1 LVRAGPVGAGCPSY
15 NITLN
20 INRATTRVAPTI
32 HTNRR
37 GFMSTAGRFKWLA
50 AVECNINQIIFKPSK
65 RSRDMRAIVLRAVAV
80 AALVL
85 MTAGVAVADTYII
98 IKNSAGF
105 IAVKGDDAVG
115 AANAAI
121 QNVINAVKT
130 DAQGAACTIQF
141 GNGRDTLDIGS
152 SNITFD
158 GGASGTDWGKVTLS
172 GILKS
177 SYSVTSALESGT
189 IYLTN
194 GVSIESAAEI
204 ETDGV
209 IRAVTIYN
217 KSTGIVTVNGGTVAS
232 ISDFDWEQC
241 YIDNDDYYGEYICDN
256 IYRETVRE
264 LYSCGVYNASTG
276 TVTIT
281 GGTVSASS
289 NGDGESY
296 GVYNNS
302 TGMVTVSGGTV
313 SSYSSYSSPSPSYGI
328 YNESGTVIISGGTVS
343 FSSRSSSIYYGIYN
357 ASGTI
362 TVSEGTVSSSGFA
375 SYGIY
380 NVSGAVTISG
390 GRNYYSPSSIYDNP
404 PSGFY
409 YNAIYNASTGTVTFN
424 DGSAWSISGTAGTVT
439 VNGGGVGSISGETIT
454 VTGGTVGDIS
464 GKTVTVTGGT
474 TDKIDI
480 ENGTITVTGGEVYM
494 IEAIRANVIVT
505 GGTVTSSVYGS
516 DITVTG
522 GSIGSYVTTATGSV
536 VLGGSPIIGGPITA
550 GLGRVRVITTGDT
563 VFAPA
568 DNIYALS
575 VSEYLI
581 DEVAVR
587 GGAEFLSNFILYNA
601 TENRLG
607 VGGNDLVIK
616 YALTATPYTVSFSRS
631 GGTGTAP
638 ASFSVLSGNKLPKIP
653 TTGVIGPTGKIS
665 DGKWYTD
672 SLGTTEFIFGTNG
685 TAVTA
690 NITLYL
696 KWVQNNGVLSF
707 DRIIPNDNTGEVAVV
722 APVAA
727 LSGELAVGPNPVGKS
742 SGGVVFFWN
751 GKALSGG
758 SLTVYDASGNV
769 VRKLDIK
776 DNTVTGN
783 VSKRAVG
790 SWDLKDASGRPV
802 SEGTYLVRGKVV
814 TFGGKGERAAV
825 VVGVR

>member
-1 LVRAGPVGAGCPSY
+1 
-15 NITLN
+15 
-20 INRATTRVAPTI
+20 
-32 HTNRR
+32 
-37 GFMSTAGRFKWLA
+37 
-50 AVECNINQIIFKPSK
+50 
-65 RSRDMRAIVLRAVAV
+65 
-80 AALVL
+80 
-85 MTAGVAVADTYII
+85 VAVADTYII

-121 QNVINAVKT
+121 QTVINAVKA
-130 DAQGAACTIQF
+130 DAHGAACTIQF

-172 GILKS
+172 GKLKS

-289 NGDGESY
+289 NGESY

-424 DGSAWSISGTAGTVT
+424 DGSAGSISGTAGTVT

-505 GGTVTSSVYGS
+505 GGTVNSSVYGS

-616 YALTATPYTVSFSRS
+616 YALTATPYTVSFNSNGGS
-631 GGTGTAP
+631 GTMP
-638 ASFSVLSGNKLPKIP
+638 SSFSVLSGSKLPYIP
-653 TTGVIGPTGKIS
+653 IADIDFTGPTGKVS

-672 SLGTTEFIFGTNG
+672 AAGTTEFIFGTNG
-685 TAVTA
+685 TAVTS

-696 KWVQNNGVLSF
+696 KWVQNNSILSF
-707 DRIIPNDNTGEVAVV
+707 DRVIPNGNTGEVAVV
-722 APVAA
+722 APAA
-727 LSGELAVGPNPVGKS
+727 VLSGELAVGPNPVSKS
-742 SGGVVFFWN
+742 SGGVAFFWN
-751 GKALSGG
+751 GKQIKNGA
-758 SLTVYDASGNV
+758 LTVYDASGNV
-769 VRKLDIK
+769 VRKLVVK
-776 DNTVTGN
+776 DNAVTGG
-783 VSKRAVG
+783 VVKRAVG
-790 SWDLKDASGRPV
+790 SWDLRDARGRPV
-802 SEGTYLVRGKVV
+802 SEGTYLVKGRVV
-814 TFGGKGERAAV
+814 AFGGRAERAAV